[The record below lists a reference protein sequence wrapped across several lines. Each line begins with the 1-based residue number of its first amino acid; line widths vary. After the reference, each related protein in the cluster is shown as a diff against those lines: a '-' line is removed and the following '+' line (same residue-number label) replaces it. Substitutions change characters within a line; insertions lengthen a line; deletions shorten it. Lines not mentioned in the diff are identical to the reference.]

1 MSITADGNAASDTTF
16 GEGGNMLVAFRSD
29 RGVQHYVQLAISS
42 VVLLLAPSGAAAF
55 AYDLTETARIGERT
69 GATVEILPPA
79 MLSDAA
85 RKNMKVVPQDG
96 TVVAIGG
103 HNSMSTDHLLANLV
117 LQRVEGSPLDL
128 KRDMFALTK
137 DKLDSLRKK
146 ARVLYFTQASENSSD
161 SKKTSAKIMFD
172 EAGIPAANVTVV
184 DGAMDEPMD
193 FDSYHLIYF
202 GGGDQNNLHAL
213 ISQRVVQALHNY
225 LNHGGMVSGTSAGA
239 AILSRTMFAGGKE
252 ELDGTLAPDIVEMRE
267 GFGFFQAMSID
278 MHLFQYKR
286 FARCLAAL
294 AQLESGN
301 LVTTRLSKKKPID
314 DVVMALGQDSVAVI
328 QAVDLSGADK
338 QEPTGAVKVTIA
350 GTTQTWLYQCGPNFQ
365 SDLTSLPHANDL
377 AQVWDARLSV
387 VPPGDWFVVKW

>member
-193 FDSYHLIYF
+193 FDSY
-202 GGGDQNNLHAL
+202 
-213 ISQRVVQALHNY
+213 
-225 LNHGGMVSGTSAGA
+225 
-239 AILSRTMFAGGKE
+239 
-252 ELDGTLAPDIVEMRE
+252 
-267 GFGFFQAMSID
+267 
-278 MHLFQYKR
+278 
-286 FARCLAAL
+286 
-294 AQLESGN
+294 
-301 LVTTRLSKKKPID
+301 
-314 DVVMALGQDSVAVI
+314 
-328 QAVDLSGADK
+328 
-338 QEPTGAVKVTIA
+338 
-350 GTTQTWLYQCGPNFQ
+350 
-365 SDLTSLPHANDL
+365 
-377 AQVWDARLSV
+377 
-387 VPPGDWFVVKW
+387 